1 MREFLHV
8 RNPRFDIAVHLL
20 DASHLPKKLH
30 IALYDSKDW
39 LQTSV
44 GIWKTLSGRLNLQ
57 NVYTHTHTNILDTIH
72 KEIHGEHLL
81 AIQNWKTGKET
92 PQYKTDCKRCNWGVT
107 HGGRN
112 KNSETIERTPA
123 GRNGQRLTTTRLSS
137 YTSTEVLLSSQKG
150 ISGARKVR

>member
-1 MREFLHV
+1 MYTR
-8 RNPRFDIAVHLL
+8 
-20 DASHLPKKLH
+20 
-30 IALYDSKDW
+30 
-39 LQTSV
+39 
-44 GIWKTLSGRLNLQ
+44 
-57 NVYTHTHTNILDTIH
+57 THTHQYFRLIH
-72 KEIHGEHLL
+72 KETHGEHLL

-150 ISGARKVR
+150 ISGARKVRWEGLSASRGPVRASRRRRDLSEVKVCLESFPTMFPLRCEARQQLATNRH

>member
-44 GIWKTLSGRLNLQ
+44 GIWTTLSGRLNLQ
-57 NVYTHTHTNILDTIH
+57 HVYTHTHTNILD
-72 KEIHGEHLL
+72 
-81 AIQNWKTGKET
+81 
-92 PQYKTDCKRCNWGVT
+92 
-107 HGGRN
+107 
-112 KNSETIERTPA
+112 
-123 GRNGQRLTTTRLSS
+123 
-137 YTSTEVLLSSQKG
+137 
-150 ISGARKVR
+150 